1 MTMRLF
7 FNGYSAGKEAIK
19 SAEGDEILAEDLAA
33 GEDGGH

>member
-1 MTMRLF
+1 MGIFLEKGR
-7 FNGYSAGKEAIK
+7 E